1 MEIASEF
8 AKSDYSHGNLLER
21 QIKTL
26 TDFSF
31 KSEYFKANES
41 QGNSKWHSNEIIPIT
56 VGSILK
62 IREKLFAS

>member
-41 QGNSKWHSNEIIPIT
+41 QRNSK
-56 VGSILK
+56 
-62 IREKLFAS
+62 